1 MNRFIYLVIIN
12 IFSYISLK
20 FQKMS
25 AKKNLEKKP
34 DMKTIIVPLD
44 FSVDSLKGLE
54 LALLLGRRFPVKI
67 QLVHVQ
73 HRHDIPSQ
81 EEEEYRQA
89 EKKLQKYI
97 EIYSKELHEDAHLS
111 YIIKKGKV
119 YQEVVGQAEA
129 FTDSLI
135 IASTHGASGFEE
147 LFIGSNAYRIV
158 CATSRPVITIRQ
170 LPVPQNITNILLPV
184 DIAVHTRQKVV
195 FVSTL
200 AKLFG
205 STVHV
210 VTFSES
216 TNKKVVSRLNGY
228 ASQTIDYLKNKDIPY
243 VSYSLIGS
251 DGLSDLFDYAV
262 ERKCELLSVVNES
275 GTSFADLI
283 LGSIAQQ
290 YISKSPVPVLTIRA
304 KSRTIKESFS
314 TFGG

>member
-1 MNRFIYLVIIN
+1 
-12 IFSYISLK
+12 
-20 FQKMS
+20 MS
-25 AKKNLEKKP
+25 TKKYPEIKP
-34 DMKTIIVPLD
+34 SMKTIIVPLD

-54 LALLLGRRFPVKI
+54 MALLFGRRFPVKI

-73 HRHDIPSQ
+73 RRHDVPSQ

-89 EKKLQKYI
+89 EKRMQKFL
-97 EIYSKELHEDAHLS
+97 ELFSKDLHEEARMS

-170 LPVPQNITNILLPV
+170 LPVPQNITNILLPI
-184 DIAVHTRQKVV
+184 DIAIDSRQKVV
-195 FVSTL
+195 FVSAL
-200 AKLFG
+200 AKLFEA
-205 STVHV
+205 TVHV
-210 VTFSES
+210 VTFAES

-228 ASQTIDYLKNKDIPY
+228 ANQTIEYLKNTDVPY
-243 VSYSLIGS
+243 ISYSLVGAS
-251 DGLSDLFDYAV
+251 GLNDLFDYAL

-275 GTSFADLI
+275 GSSFADLI
-283 LGSIAQQ
+283 MGSIAQQ
-290 YISKSPVPVLTIRA
+290 LISKSPVPVLTIRA
-304 KSRTIKESFS
+304 KSRTIKDSFS
-314 TFGG
+314 TFAG

>member
-1 MNRFIYLVIIN
+1 MGT
-12 IFSYISLK
+12 
-20 FQKMS
+20 
-25 AKKNLEKKP
+25 KKLPENKP
-34 DMKTIIVPLD
+34 EMKTIIVPLD
-44 FSVDSLKGLE
+44 FSVDSLKGFE
-54 LALLLGRRFPVKI
+54 LALLFGRRFPVKI

-97 EIYSKELHEDAHLS
+97 EIYSKELHEEAQLT

-119 YQEVVGQAEA
+119 YQEVVSQAEA

-135 IASTHGASGFEE
+135 VASTHGASGFEE

-170 LPVPQNITNILLPV
+170 LPVPQEITNILLPI
-184 DIAVHTRQKVV
+184 DIALHSRQKVV

-205 STVHV
+205 ATVHV

-228 ASQTIDYLKNKDIPY
+228 ANQTIEYLKNKDIPY
-243 VSYSLIGS
+243 VSYALVGAN
-251 DGLSDLFDYAV
+251 GLNDLFDYAT

-275 GTSFADLI
+275 GNSFTDLI
-283 LGSIAQQ
+283 MGSIAQQ
-290 YISKSPVPVLTIRA
+290 LISKSPIPVLTIRA
-304 KSRTIKESFS
+304 KSRTIKDSFS

>member
-1 MNRFIYLVIIN
+1 MRN
-12 IFSYISLK
+12 
-20 FQKMS
+20 
-25 AKKNLEKKP
+25 KKLPDKTP

-54 LALLLGRRFPVKI
+54 MALLFGHKCPVKI

-73 HRHDIPSQ
+73 RRHDIPSQ

-89 EKKLQKYI
+89 EKKLEKYV
-97 EIYSKELHEDAHLS
+97 ELFSKDLFEGSQIS

-129 FTDSLI
+129 FTDSMI

-147 LFIGSNAYRIV
+147 LFIGSNAYRII

-170 LPVPQNITNILLPV
+170 LPVPHDITNILLPI
-184 DIAVHTRQKVV
+184 DIAIDSRQKVV
-195 FVSTL
+195 FVSAL
-200 AKLFG
+200 ARLFG
-205 STVHV
+205 ATVHV

-216 TNKKVVSRLNGY
+216 TNKKIVSRLNGY
-228 ASQTIDYLKNKDIPY
+228 AAQTIEYLKNKDVPY
-243 VSYSLIGS
+243 VSYSLTGA
-251 DGLSDLFDYAV
+251 DGLNDLFDYAV
-262 ERKCELLSVVNES
+262 QKKCELLSVVNES

-290 YISKSPVPVLTIRA
+290 MISKSPIPVLTIRA
-304 KSRTIKESFS
+304 KSRTIKDSFS
-314 TFGG
+314 TFAG